1 MLRNKS
7 GSKRRSSSRRIP
19 QDKKD
24 KDKSSIVCY
33 ECKMPRHLKSEC
45 PELEKS
51 QDKKKFVKTK
61 EKKGLMCMWADL
73 DDTLSDE
80 VQLGN

>member
-1 MLRNKS
+1 
-7 GSKRRSSSRRIP
+7 
-19 QDKKD
+19 
-24 KDKSSIVCY
+24 
-33 ECKMPRHLKSEC
+33 MPRHLKSEC